1 MTLKSA
7 AKVSVR
13 TRNSEMKKS
22 TTFTA
27 INSLY
32 MQLIPV
38 QDTKLA
44 RDFLQV
50 NVDIMGKIPGYIR
63 PLDKDI
69 AQVFDPKKNKSFRH
83 GECARWI
90 LKDEEGR
97 LLGRIAAFVNKRY
110 KTKGDE
116 FPVGGIGFF
125 DCINNQ
131 EAADMLFDVA
141 RHWLNQRGMG
151 AMDGPINFGERDTW
165 WGLVTEGFH
174 EPLYR
179 MNFNAPYYA
188 QLFENYGFKMFFEQI
203 CFSMDPKK
211 PFSKKLMERH
221 ALVASDPAFRAA
233 HMDKK
238 QMDFYAGYFTD
249 VYNKAWAG
257 HGGMKQLKLDQVK
270 HMFKQM
276 KPFMEER
283 LIWFVYHHEK
293 PVAMF
298 VNIPDLNQWFKY
310 LNGKFGL
317 LQKLKFLWLLKTKKN
332 KKFTGL
338 VFGIIPEYQAKGI
351 DSYMIA
357 ETGKMVL
364 ILPYTEYEMQWVG
377 DFNPKM
383 INMIRTMA
391 DTYPSRRL
399 KTYRYIFDRTIE
411 FKRHPIF

>member
-1 MTLKSA
+1 
-7 AKVSVR
+7 
-13 TRNSEMKKS
+13 
-22 TTFTA
+22 
-27 INSLY
+27 
-32 MQLIPV
+32 MQLTAV
-38 QDTKLA
+38 QDPAQA
-44 RDFLQV
+44 REFLQV
-50 NVDIMGKIPGYIR
+50 NVDILGGMPEYIR

-69 AQVFDPKKNKSFRH
+69 EQVFDPKKNKAFRY
-83 GECARWI
+83 GEAARWI
-90 LKDEEGR
+90 LKDENGQT
-97 LLGRIAAFVNKRY
+97 LGRIAAFVNRRY
-110 KTKGDE
+110 KSKGDE

-131 EAADMLFDVA
+131 EAADQLFDVA
-141 RHWLNQRGMG
+141 KHWLIQRGMQ

-179 MNFNAPYYA
+179 MNFNAPYYRN
-188 QLFENYGFKMFFEQI
+188 LFENYGFKMFFEQI
-203 CFSMDPKK
+203 CFGMDPKK
-211 PFSKKLMERH
+211 PFSKKLMDRH
-221 ALVASDPAFRAA
+221 AQVAADPAYRAA
-233 HMDKK
+233 HIDIR
-238 QMDFYAGYFTD
+238 QLDLYAGYFTE

-257 HGGMKQLKLDQVK
+257 HGGMKQLKLEQVK
-270 HMFKQM
+270 GMFRQM
-276 KPFMEER
+276 KPFLEER

-317 LQKLKFLWLLKTKKN
+317 LQKMKFLWLVKTKKN

-338 VFGIIPEYQAKGI
+338 VFGIIPEYQGKGI
-351 DSYMIA
+351 DSFLIA

-364 ILPYTEYEMQWVG
+364 ILPYTEYEMEWVG

-391 DTYPSRRL
+391 DTYPSRKL
-399 KTYRYIFDRTIE
+399 KTYRYIFDRMVE

>member
-1 MTLKSA
+1 
-7 AKVSVR
+7 
-13 TRNSEMKKS
+13 
-22 TTFTA
+22 
-27 INSLY
+27 
-32 MQLIPV
+32 MQLLQV
-38 QDTKLA
+38 QDNQDAK
-44 RDFLQV
+44 DFIQV
-50 NVDIMGKIPGYIR
+50 NVDILGNMPGYIR
-63 PLDKDI
+63 PLDKDVN
-69 AQVFDPKKNKSFRH
+69 QVFDSQKNKAFRQ
-83 GECARWI
+83 GEAARWI
-90 LKDEEGR
+90 IKDEGGQ

-110 KTKGDE
+110 KNKGDE

-141 RHWLNQRGMG
+141 RHWLIQRGMA

-179 MNFNAPYYA
+179 MNFNAPYY
-188 QLFENYGFKMFFEQI
+188 QTLFEHYGFKMFFEQI
-203 CFSMDPKK
+203 CFGMDPKK
-211 PFSKKLMERH
+211 PFSDKLMARH
-221 ALVASDPAFRAA
+221 AIVAADPHYRAA
-233 HMDKK
+233 HIDIKK
-238 QMDFYAGYFTD
+238 LDLYAGYFTE

-257 HGGMKQLKLDQVK
+257 HGGMKLLKLDQVK
-270 HMFKQM
+270 HMFHQM

-283 LIWFVYHHEK
+283 LIWFVYYKEQ

-310 LNGKFGL
+310 LNGKFGVI
-317 LQKLKFLWLLKTKKN
+317 QKLKFLWLLKTKKN

-338 VFGIIPEYQAKGI
+338 VFGIIPEFQGKGI
-351 DSYMIA
+351 DAYMIA

-391 DTYPSRRL
+391 DTFPSRKL
-399 KTYRYIFDRTIE
+399 KTYRYIFDRTVE